1 MDTFSF
7 EGIGTHWQI
16 DIYSSLTSNKWSY
29 LQAVIQKR
37 VDLFE
42 KTYSRFRPDS
52 YVNLTLSQLG
62 TYSIPFDAKPLFL
75 LYQKLYTITEG
86 AFTPLIGKVLID
98 AGYDAEYSLVEG
110 ILHSPPLLSDVID
123 FHYPKVTI
131 KKEEIFD
138 FGACGKGYLIDLV
151 SDIIREHGATSFCVD
166 AGGDMRYESSKPLRV
181 GLENPDN
188 LDQAIGVATISNTS
202 LCASAGSRRKWGKF
216 HHIIDPHTLS
226 SPQKV
231 IATWAIAKN
240 TIVADAIATCLFLV
254 QPKQLS
260 PYFSFEYFILFAD
273 NTFDKS
279 PGFPAELFLK

>member
-7 EGIGTHWQI
+7 EGIGTKWRI
-16 DIYSSLTSNKWSY
+16 DLYSPLSSNKWGY
-29 LQAVIQKR
+29 LQTVIQKR

-86 AFTPLIGKVLID
+86 AFTPLIGQVLID
-98 AGYDAEYSLVEG
+98 AGYDAEYSLIEG
-110 ILHSPPLLSDVID
+110 ILHYPPLLSDVID

-131 KKEEIFD
+131 KKKEIFD

-151 SDIIREHGATSFCVD
+151 SDIIREHGGTSFCVD
-166 AGGDMRYESSKPLRV
+166 AGGDMRYESTEPLRV
-181 GLENPDN
+181 GLENPNN
-188 LDQAIGVATISNTS
+188 LEQAIGVATITQTS
-202 LCASAGSRRKWGKF
+202 FCASAGSRRKWGEF

-226 SPQKV
+226 SPQNV
-231 IATWAIAKN
+231 IATWTIAKD
-240 TIVADAIATCLFLV
+240 TMTADALATSLFLV
-254 QPKQLS
+254 SPKKLLS
-260 PYFSFEYFILFAD
+260 HFSFEYLILYA
-273 NTFDKS
+273 NSTFDKS
-279 PGFPAELFLK
+279 PSFPADLFLK